1 MEGCIYRQKKI
12 KDRWK
17 VRFLTCFDSDAGAAN
32 LASLVLCSA
41 EVVIVMDEAVEGRWR
56 EGVELQRA
64 IGMDMADVGHVVDVV
79 ASSQVPAED
88 CMGGATC
95 WAGQGHPH

>member
-1 MEGCIYRQKKI
+1 MEKL
-12 KDRWK
+12 
-17 VRFLTCFDSDAGAAN
+17 LTCFDTDARAAD

-41 EVVIVMDEAVEGRWR
+41 EVVVVMDEAVEGRWR

-64 IGMDMADVGHVVDVV
+64 IGMDMADVGHIVDVV

>member
-1 MEGCIYRQKKI
+1 MYTQRDEQRKEFEKL
-12 KDRWK
+12 
-17 VRFLTCFDSDAGAAN
+17 LTCFNADAGAAD

-41 EVVIVMDEAVEGRWR
+41 EVVIVVDEAIEGRWR
-56 EGVELQRA
+56 EGVELQSA
-64 IGMDMADVGHVVDVV
+64 IGMDMADVGDIVDVV